1 MSVCI
6 SICKVVVVNGYSCQ
20 ILWFI
25 VVYIKVFAL
34 SIVRPLER
42 LSIEAGLVLS
52 SIVFIQFAFFVYALF
67 MKWNHL

>member
-1 MSVCI
+1 MSVFI
-6 SICKVVVVNGYSCQ
+6 SICKVVVVNGYFCQ

-25 VVYIKVFAL
+25 AVYIKVFTL

-52 SIVFIQFAFFVYALF
+52 SIVFIQFPFFVNTLF
-67 MKWNHL
+67 MKCNHL